1 MPETDRDIESL
12 FARVS
17 ALEAAVRSGHEAAV
31 PAASVVSAAASAPS
45 APVDTG
51 NGVRKEEKKSASV
64 AFSSWDEEELPPP
77 PEEPIFDVGFTDAP
91 FPPSD
96 SVASAGSSGGRTGHV
111 ASVGRTK
118 APVASAFKEKTGNS
132 VPVSGTV
139 TETVAP
145 PPSVSA
151 SSSATASESGS
162 PSATVAAA
170 AQTASVPPADKSKAF
185 GMFLRSLRKNCR
197 NGVLFTMCSE
207 LDSAF
212 EGETMVLTTTSETI
226 FRSLERPE
234 HREAVAQALQ
244 AIGIGS
250 FDFRLRGK
258 TGDGFAEKLEKLKA
272 DFADTPIEVK

>member
-1 MPETDRDIESL
+1 M
-12 FARVS
+12 
-17 ALEAAVRSGHEAAV
+17 
-31 PAASVVSAAASAPS
+31 AASAGKTKTPV
-45 APVDTG
+45 APAY
-51 NGVRKEEKKSASV
+51 KEKK
-64 AFSSWDEEELPPP
+64 
-77 PEEPIFDVGFTDAP
+77 
-91 FPPSD
+91 
-96 SVASAGSSGGRTGHV
+96 
-111 ASVGRTK
+111 
-118 APVASAFKEKTGNS
+118 GNS
-132 VPVSGTV
+132 VPASGTV

-151 SSSATASESGS
+151 SSSVTASESGS
-162 PSATVAAA
+162 PSATVAVA